1 MILRRRQVLVSDEM
15 WQRIEDAA
23 AAESRDR
30 GELVPAE
37 DWILDELNVE
47 AAMYFMAWD
56 DVPTAGEMN

>member
-30 GELVPAE
+30 GELVPPE

-56 DVPTAGEMN
+56 DVPTTGATN